1 VVKGYKQQKG
11 LDYNKTFAAVVKPIS
26 YKALFA
32 IAAALDL
39 EIKQINVKTAFL
51 YSLIKETIFV
61 KQLTGQE
68 DLNQPTKV
76 C

>member
-1 VVKGYKQQKG
+1 VKGYKQQEG
-11 LDYNKTFAAVVKPIS
+11 LDYNKTFAAVVKLIS

-32 IAAALDL
+32 IVAALDL

-51 YSLIKETIFV
+51 YSVIKKTIFV
-61 KQLTGQE
+61 KQPTGQE